1 VHCGALYSC
10 GFLGILG
17 VDCDRNWFGVSYFL
31 FLGAFRKKF
40 KSLECAQIRQ
50 EIRHQQFHN
59 KWKEDKE
66 LEERAGE
73 RGGTFTGLFSGGAEC
88 ESFSFSL
95 ASCVMKNSEES
106 SEEKNNKHIL
116 RRYMSSYTLF
126 LLDPILPSLL
136 YPMFGLLVLGRI

>member
-1 VHCGALYSC
+1 MEGGQRIGRES
-10 GFLGILG
+10 G
-17 VDCDRNWFGVSYFL
+17 R
-31 FLGAFRKKF
+31 
-40 KSLECAQIRQ
+40 E
-50 EIRHQQFHN
+50 
-59 KWKEDKE
+59 
-66 LEERAGE
+66 
-73 RGGTFTGLFSGGAEC
+73 GGTFTGLFSGGAEC

-106 SEEKNNKHIL
+106 SEEKNNNHIL